1 MEEPRKVLRA
11 LVSLS
16 DKEGVVDFCKSL
28 VSMGVEIVSTGGTA
42 GLLADK
48 GVAVTQVSD
57 VTGFPEILDGRVKTL
72 HPKIHGGIL
81 ARRGDEGHEAALSEH
96 GIRPIDLVVV
106 NLYPFETTIAKP
118 NIDIET
124 AVEMIDIGGPC
135 MIRAAAKNFRDVAVV
150 VDPNDYFAVREE
162 MATNDGCLSVAT
174 RLGLAQKAFGH
185 TARYDA
191 VITAYLSR
199 QVEARPEGE
208 EEGAEEEFFPDRVV
222 LQLERVKEL
231 RYGEN
236 PHQAAALY
244 RDVSEVGLTPSL
256 LEATQLHGKELSFNN
271 LVDLEAALLCVQEFD
286 QPACAIIKHTNPCGV
301 GVGENLSEA
310 YVKANSCDPM
320 SAYGGVIGLNRLVD
334 GPTAEALGKTFVEA
348 IVAPDFSDEALST
361 LTKKKALR
369 LMRCPGLGEA
379 LEPLTHD
386 WELKKLLG
394 GALIQDR
401 DTVDLLEGQL
411 SVPTKREPSAEE
423 MEALRFAWKVVKHV
437 KSNAIVYALADR
449 TVGIGAGQMS
459 RVDSA
464 RIAVEKAQ
472 SSLKGCVMA
481 SDAFFP
487 FRDGIDAAASHG
499 ITAVIQPGGS
509 IRDEEVIEA
518 CDEHGIA
525 MVFTGIRHFK
535 H

>member
-1 MEEPRKVLRA
+1 VEEPRKVSRA

-16 DKEGVVDFCKSL
+16 DKDGVVEFCKAL
-28 VSMGVEIVSTGGTA
+28 AAMGVEIVSTGGTA

-48 GVAVTQVSD
+48 GVPVTQVSD
-57 VTGFPEILDGRVKTL
+57 LTGFPEILDGRVKTL
-72 HPKIHGGIL
+72 HPKVHGGIL
-81 ARRGDEGHEAALSEH
+81 ARRGDEGHEAAMAEH
-96 GIRPIDLVVV
+96 GILPIDLVVV

-118 NIDIET
+118 HVKMED

-135 MIRAAAKNFRDVAVV
+135 MIRAAAKNFHDVAVV

-162 MATNDGCLSVAT
+162 MSSNDGCLSLAA
-174 RLGLAQKAFGH
+174 RLGLAQKAFAH

-199 QVEARPEGE
+199 QMEAPREKEEPE
-208 EEGAEEEFFPDRVV
+208 EEETFPERVT
-222 LQLERVKEL
+222 LQLERVMEL

-256 LEATQLHGKELSFNN
+256 LEASQLHGKELSFNN
-271 LVDLEAALLCVQEFD
+271 LVDLEAALLCVKEFNE
-286 QPACAIIKHTNPCGV
+286 PTCAIIKHTNPCGV
-301 GVGENLSEA
+301 GVGENLTEA
-310 YVKANSCDPM
+310 YVKANACDPM
-320 SAYGGVIGLNRLVD
+320 SAYGGVIGFNRPVD

-348 IVAPDFSDEALST
+348 VVAPDFSSEALES
-361 LTKKKALR
+361 LTQKKALR
-369 LMRCPGLGEA
+369 LMKCPGLGEA
-379 LEPLTHD
+379 IEPLTLD
-386 WELKKLLG
+386 WEFKKLLA

-401 DTVDLLEGQL
+401 NTVDLIEGQL
-411 SVPTKREPSAEE
+411 TIPTKREPSAEE
-423 MEALRFAWKVVKHV
+423 MAALRFAWKVVKHV
-437 KSNAIVYALADR
+437 KSNSIVYTHSDR

-472 SSLKGCVMA
+472 SPLKGCVMA

>member
-1 MEEPRKVLRA
+1 MEEPRKVSRA

-16 DKEGVVDFCKSL
+16 DKEGVVEFCKAL
-28 VSMGVEIVSTGGTA
+28 AAMGVEIVSTGGTA
-42 GLLADK
+42 SLLADK
-48 GVAVTQVSD
+48 GVSATPVSD
-57 VTGFPEILDGRVKTL
+57 ITGFPEILDGRVKTL

-81 ARRGDEGHEAALSEH
+81 ARRGDAAHEAALSEH

-118 NIDIET
+118 HITIEG
-124 AVEMIDIGGPC
+124 AVEQIDIGGPC

-150 VDPNDYFAVREE
+150 VDPEDYFTVREE
-162 MATNDGCLSVAT
+162 MASNDGCLSLPT
-174 RLGLAQKAFGH
+174 RLGLARKAFAH

-191 VITAYLSR
+191 IITAYLTR
-199 QVEARPEGE
+199 QMEAAPSE
-208 EEGAEEEFFPDRVV
+208 EKEEVFPDRLTV
-222 LQLERVKEL
+222 QLEKVQEL

-256 LEATQLHGKELSFNN
+256 IEATQLHGKELSFNN

-286 QPACAIIKHTNPCGV
+286 EPACAIIKHTNPCGV
-301 GVGENLSEA
+301 GIGESLAEA
-310 YVKANSCDPM
+310 YEKANACDPL
-320 SAYGGVIGLNRLVD
+320 SAYGGVIGLNRPVD
-334 GPTAEALGKTFVEA
+334 KPMAEALAKTFVEA
-348 IVAPDFSDEALST
+348 VVSPDFSAEALDI

-369 LMRCPGLGEA
+369 LMKCPGLGED

-386 WELKKLLG
+386 WEAKKLLG
-394 GALIQDR
+394 GALVQER
-401 DTVDLLEGQL
+401 DTVDLIEAQL
-411 SVPTKREPSAEE
+411 SVPTKRQPTDEE
-423 MEALRFAWKVVKHV
+423 MAALRFAWKVVKHV
-437 KSNAIVYALADR
+437 KSNAIVYARTDR
-449 TVGIGAGQMS
+449 TVGVGAGQMS

-464 RIAVEKAQ
+464 RIAAEKAQ
-472 SSLKGCVMA
+472 SPLKGCVMA

-487 FRDGIDAAASHG
+487 FRDGIDAAAAHG

-509 IRDEEVIEA
+509 IRDEEIIEA
-518 CDEHGIA
+518 CNEHGIA